1 MNCEDFNNIIDEI
14 AEGKPMQVE
23 TREAGVSHVALCAD
37 CASKLAN
44 ARNVSTSLRLAAR
57 AEGEEAPL
65 QIKQNLLAA
74 FAAQHQAAT
83 VPARVVDISTRRKLY
98 WWSTAAAAAAA
109 AVVLLAVTLPSLRKQ
124 PAPIAQQPFVETTV
138 PKSGNSAVRS
148 NAPQPPTPITT
159 AGSSRPVKAR
169 PNKPYSARATRN
181 EGINRSY
188 KSEMIAQN
196 NGEYLPLTY
205 MSRASAMD
213 SGTVVRVELSR
224 SALASLGL
232 PLNFEG
238 SGDSIRAEVVIG
250 DDGVARAIRLVQ

>member
-1 MNCEDFNNIIDEI
+1 MNCEDFNNIINEL
-14 AEGKPMQVE
+14 AEDKPMQVVI
-23 TREAGVSHVALCAD
+23 REAGVSHVALCAD

-44 ARNVSTSLRLAAR
+44 ARTVSTSLRLAAG
-57 AEGEEAPL
+57 AESEAAPN

-74 FAAQHQAAT
+74 FADQHQAAT
-83 VPARVVDISTRRKLY
+83 TPASVVDISSRRKLY

-109 AVVLLAVTLPSLRKQ
+109 AMVLLAVTLPSLRKQ
-124 PAPIAQQPFVETTV
+124 QAPIAQQPFVKTTV
-138 PKSGNSAVRS
+138 PQSEDSAARS
-148 NAPQPPTPITT
+148 NAPQPPTSITT
-159 AGSSRPVKAR
+159 AGSPRPVRAR
-169 PNKPYSARATRN
+169 SNKLYSARTIKN

-188 KSEMIAQN
+188 KSETIAQS

-213 SGTVVRVELSR
+213 SGTVVRIELSR

-238 SGDSIRAEVVIG
+238 TGDSVRAEVVIG